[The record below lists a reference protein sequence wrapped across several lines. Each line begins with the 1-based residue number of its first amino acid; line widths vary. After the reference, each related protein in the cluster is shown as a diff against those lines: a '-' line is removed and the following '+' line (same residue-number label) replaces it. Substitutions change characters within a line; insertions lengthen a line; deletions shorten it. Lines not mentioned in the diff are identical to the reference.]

1 MPASEAKL
9 RATHKYDKK
18 TYYQIGVRFKRS
30 EYNSI
35 KEAIAKSGES
45 FNAFVVNAV
54 IEKLSHLGL
63 YDQNK

>member
-18 TYYQIGVRFKRS
+18 TYYQIVVRFKRS

-35 KEAIAKSGES
+35 KEAFAKSGES
-45 FNAFVVNAV
+45 FNSFVVTSV
-54 IEKLSHLGL
+54 IEKLSRLGL